1 MQIHIIYIVRLLYM
15 YSNYDEKTCI
25 TFISYMY
32 ERKTREPYFEIV
44 VHVAR
49 TLFNFFFHVSCSF
62 CLMISINVKHIKQ
75 SCHLILFKKK

>member
-49 TLFNFFFHVSCSF
+49 TLFNFFSCF
-62 CLMISINVKHIKQ
+62 M
-75 SCHLILFKKK
+75 LILLNDFNQCKKYKTIMSFNFI

>member
-44 VHVAR
+44 VHVAL
-49 TLFNFFFHVSCSF
+49 TLFNFFFSCF
-62 CLMISINVKHIKQ
+62 M
-75 SCHLILFKKK
+75 LILLNDFNQCKTYKTIMSFNFI